1 MRGGDPDPRFDEPS
15 EGLPP
20 WLKGPVLDWVNDG
33 FLVGGY
39 EQDEALRALQLD
51 FRLQRPLG
59 TGGIAP
65 RDDLIRRMR
74 NNDEFALDVLDW
86 MVHNH
91 RYFSA
96 GHQSQECVD
105 ELGWLLNQGGSAWEV
120 ATVEY
125 MSHQLSRRA
134 VGPVVEVLELTA
146 SEATRAHGHLSAAWS
161 KLMGRGPDP
170 SGAYR
175 EAVKAVE
182 AVAKP
187 VVLPKDDRATM
198 GLMIAAMRDKP
209 AKWSPTLGTIDGVR
223 AQMEAV
229 WTGQFDRHGTDE
241 EDAPLNVSQEDADA
255 AFSICLNLVRQFAGG
270 HIRSIDDS
278 PT

>member
-1 MRGGDPDPRFDEPS
+1 MRGGGPDPRFDEPS

-20 WLKGPVLDWVNDG
+20 WLKGPVLEWVNDA
-33 FLVGGY
+33 FLAGGY

-51 FRLQRPLG
+51 FRLERPLG
-59 TGGIAP
+59 GQVSARNDLIKRM
-65 RDDLIRRMR
+65 RDD
-74 NNDEFALDVLDW
+74 DEFALDVLDW

-96 GHQSQECVD
+96 GHQSQEWVD
-105 ELGWLLNQGGSAWEV
+105 ELGQLLNQGGSAWEV
-120 ATVEY
+120 VTVEY
-125 MSHQLSRRA
+125 MSHQLIRRV
-134 VGPVVEVLELTA
+134 VGPVVEVLEQTA
-146 SEATRAHGHLSAAWS
+146 SDATRAHGHLSAAWS

-209 AKWSPTLGTIDGVR
+209 AKWSTTLGTVDGVR

-229 WTGQFDRHGTDE
+229 WTGQFDRHGTDD
-241 EDAPLNVSQEDADA
+241 EDAPLNVSQEEADA

-270 HIRSIDDS
+270 HIVPSDVQ
-278 PT
+278 P